1 MQKKLYRSRTDSVF
15 AGVCGGIAKY
25 FNVDATL
32 VRVITV
38 VLFLAG
44 SVGFWVYVILG
55 LVIPKEPYAGYMD
68 QYNNNGIDPNGYVDR
83 NMGGYYGDPNANYGG
98 MPYNNGYPNGGYPN
112 NGYQNNG
119 YPNGGYP
126 NNGYQNNGYPNNGF
140 YNGAP
145 NGIPNGNPNGYPNA
159 NYGGMPYQGN
169 GTGFDPNYP
178 NNGYAPYQN
187 NGYPNIDPQAP
198 QGNVPV
204 NADPS
209 ANTPNE

>member
-55 LVIPKEPYAGYMD
+55 LVIPKEPYAGFMD

-145 NGIPNGNPNGYPNA
+145 NGY
-159 NYGGMPYQGN
+159 YYDDDMYDWDDRYD
-169 GTGFDPNYP
+169 FDDRFDFDDRYDFD
-178 NNGYAPYQN
+178 Y
-187 NGYPNIDPQAP
+187 DF
-198 QGNVPV
+198 
-204 NADPS
+204 DDFFDFD
-209 ANTPNE
+209 